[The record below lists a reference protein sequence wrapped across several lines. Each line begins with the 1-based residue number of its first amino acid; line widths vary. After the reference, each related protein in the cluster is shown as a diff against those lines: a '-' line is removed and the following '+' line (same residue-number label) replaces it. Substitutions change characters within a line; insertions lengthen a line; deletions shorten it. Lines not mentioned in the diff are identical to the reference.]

1 MNAYD
6 GKQTRILA
14 DTAELDAEC
23 SHVEVIKQGK
33 RLLVADRS
41 GLVTKALY
49 RNGQVVERVQ
59 LHHAEI
65 TELKYDPVDRLL
77 LTVSADRTIKLTTED
92 KLSHPIKTLDH
103 ICQSQLTY
111 SAASF
116 ELGLVATASETERA
130 RVWRISSMDLVGVLG
145 SSVDLCALRFAVLRP
160 LLLTADFSGRIYG
173 WNASSFDSL
182 ASPVLAI
189 ELCGDYL
196 SCLEPEATLSS
207 NSFLTAQQDAGL
219 RLFVGTELGLI
230 QLWDLSIAIQPL
242 PVLSRPSSD
251 SLLKPS
257 LSSAHRFESL
267 LQIGATRSA
276 VFPAALSVQH
286 RAAQWQACKGA
297 VVDLLLAAVPEPV
310 VISISHEA
318 DLDIW
323 TCQGEVLARLNL
335 RDSTPLFWNLRIN
348 TFQYRAQL
356 YSEGEKLLRQLAL
369 PLVKQTEDMELEPVA
384 ELVDLASKPYRRR
397 DSQKPVER
405 KVVSLRQME
414 AKKLVLQ
421 SMGDT
426 LKPVEEPPVS
436 RHPSSF
442 SHSQATTPKHPA
454 AISYLAARLDKRIS
468 PSLSPPRPEPQPAA
482 KQVVDYVETL
492 DNTSDEILMEYL
504 DAKHSLQRAN
514 RSFSTGKFQ
523 QRRGARLRFMQELS
537 FSRNRSKNSR
547 STAFYLSNEPLPP
560 PDIRV
565 RRRLLPQESRKTV
578 QAPVPQRTSQASSPV
593 KIQQKSAQDLLKR
606 FETDQTFTKAAR
618 CLMKF
623 YAS

>member
-1 MNAYD
+1 MVNAYD
-6 GKQTRILA
+6 GRQTRILA
-14 DTAELDAEC
+14 DIAELDAEC

-49 RNGQVVERVQ
+49 QNGQIVERVQ

-65 TELKYDPVDRLL
+65 TELKYDPAERLL
-77 LTVSADRTIKLTTED
+77 LTVSADRSIKLTAED

-103 ICQSQLTY
+103 ISQSQLTY

-116 ELGLVATASETERA
+116 DLGLVATASEAERT
-130 RVWRISSMDLVGVLG
+130 RVWRISTMDLVGVLG
-145 SSVDLCALRFAVLRP
+145 SALDLCALRFATLRP
-160 LLLTADFSGRIYG
+160 LLLTADFSGRVYG

-182 ASPVLAI
+182 ASPVLA
-189 ELCGDYL
+189 LDLAGDFL
-196 SCLEPEATLSS
+196 SCLEPEAVSS
-207 NSFLTAQQDAGL
+207 SDAFLTAQQDAGL
-219 RLFVGTELGLI
+219 RLYLGTELGLI
-230 QLWDLSIAIQPL
+230 QLWDLSTAIISL
-242 PVLSRPSSD
+242 PGLDRPSSV
-251 SLLKPS
+251 SLLKPI

-267 LQIGATRSA
+267 LQIGAARSA
-276 VFPAALSVQH
+276 VFPTALSVQH
-286 RAAQWQACKGA
+286 RTAQWQACKGA

-310 VISISHEA
+310 VMSLSQEA
-318 DLDIW
+318 DLVIW
-323 TCQGEVLARLNL
+323 TCQGGVLARLNL
-335 RDSTPLFWNLRIN
+335 RESTPLFWNLRIN

-356 YSEGEKLLRQLAL
+356 YAEGEKLLKQLAL
-369 PLVKQTEDMELEPVA
+369 PSEKQTGETEFEPVA
-384 ELVDLASKPYRRR
+384 GLVDLASKPYRRT
-397 DSQKPVER
+397 DLQKPVER
-405 KVVSLRQME
+405 KVLSLRQME
-414 AKKLVLQ
+414 AKKQVLQ
-421 SMGDT
+421 SMGDN
-426 LKPVEEPPVS
+426 LKQAEERQVP

-454 AISYLAARLDKRIS
+454 AVNFLAARLDQRIS
-468 PSLSPPRPEPQPAA
+468 PSPPRPSPQPEE
-482 KQVVDYVETL
+482 KPVVDYIETL

-504 DAKHSLQRAN
+504 DAKHSLKQAN
-514 RSFSTGKFQ
+514 RSFSTSKFQ
-523 QRRGARLRFMQELS
+523 QRRGARLRFMQELT
-537 FSRNRSKNSR
+537 FSRNRSRNSR
-547 STAFYLSNEPLPP
+547 STALYLSNEPIPS

-578 QAPVPQRTSQASSPV
+578 QLPAPQRTSQASSPT